1 MELTKEIAQAI
12 AQAAREETIKYNV
25 GEIPAIDYF
34 REEVIAMRDAVWQ
47 IETPFAETPIT
58 ALKSLIRAGV
68 FDRLAEQDRLTLFN
82 VFEYYFVLVRL
93 SHRFC
98 LLGSWL
104 DSLVSAID
112 QPATND

>member
-1 MELTKEIAQAI
+1 
-12 AQAAREETIKYNV
+12 
-25 GEIPAIDYF
+25 
-34 REEVIAMRDAVWQ
+34 MRDAVWS
-47 IETPFAETPIT
+47 IETPMVETPIT
-58 ALKSLIRAGV
+58 ALKSLIRAGA

-82 VFEYYFVLVRL
+82 VFEYYFVLIRY

>member
-1 MELTKEIAQAI
+1 MELTKELAQAI

-34 REEVIAMRDAVWQ
+34 REEVIAMRDAVWS
-47 IETPFAETPIT
+47 IETPVAETPIS
-58 ALKSLIRAGV
+58 ALKILIRAGILDHLDV
-68 FDRLAEQDRLTLFN
+68 RDRLTLFS
-82 VFEYYFVLVRL
+82 VFEYYFVLVRY

-112 QPATND
+112 RPTTTD

>member
-34 REEVIAMRDAVWQ
+34 REEVIAMRDAVWS
-47 IETPFAETPIT
+47 IETPMVETPIT
-58 ALKSLIRAGV
+58 ALKSLIRLGV
-68 FDRLAEQDRLTLFN
+68 FGQLAERDRLTLFN
-82 VFEYYFVLVRL
+82 VFEYYFVLVRY

-112 QPATND
+112 RPTTTD